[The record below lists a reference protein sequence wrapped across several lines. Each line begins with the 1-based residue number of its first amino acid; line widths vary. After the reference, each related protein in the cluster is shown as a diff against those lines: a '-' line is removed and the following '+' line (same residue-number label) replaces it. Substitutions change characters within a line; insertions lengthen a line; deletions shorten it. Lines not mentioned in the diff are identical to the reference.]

1 MGKVA
6 FITGASRGVG
16 QATAVALAEAG
27 FDVAVAAR
35 TMHEGEG
42 RDETDF
48 APADAAPVPGSLDV
62 TANLVEQAGGK
73 ALRVRLD
80 LLDHASIR
88 SAVET
93 VRSEWGEIDVLV
105 NNAVSH
111 RGNTTALIDLTDE
124 LVQAGIGANLVGP
137 LTVIR
142 TVLPG
147 MLARGEGRIV
157 NLTSRAGKITPPPA
171 TEGRG
176 SWGILYGMAK
186 GGIERIP
193 GIVARETADRG
204 ILCFNVDPG
213 FVKTPLVVRAPNYAD
228 RTDDVP
234 PTVAAEAI
242 AWLAT
247 SSDAE
252 DLNGQSLTA
261 EELHRERVAG

>member
-1 MGKVA
+1 MGRVA

-35 TMHEGEG
+35 TMREGEG

-48 APADAAPVPGSLDV
+48 APADAAPVPGGLDT
-62 TANLVEQAGGK
+62 TAELVEQAGGT
-73 ALRVRLD
+73 ALPLHLD
-80 LLDHASIR
+80 LLDHDSIR
-88 SAVET
+88 AAVEAT
-93 VRSEWGEIDVLV
+93 RTQLGEIDVLV

-111 RGNTTALIDLTDE
+111 RGNTTAVVDLTDE
-124 LVQAGIGANLVGP
+124 LVQAGIGANLIGP

-142 TVLPG
+142 TVLPA
-147 MLARGEGRIV
+147 MLERGQGRIV

-171 TEGRG
+171 ADGRG
-176 SWGILYGMAK
+176 SWGVLYGMAK

-193 GIVARETADRG
+193 GIVARENAAKG

-213 FVKTPLVVRAPNYAD
+213 FVKTPLVVRAEGYAE

-234 PTVAAEAI
+234 PTVAAESI

-247 SSDAE
+247 AAE
-252 DLNGQSLTA
+252 AASLNGESLVA
-261 EELHRERVAG
+261 ADLHRERVAG